1 MTASNAAAGFEI
13 RPISAEEFPAYA
25 QVPGAAFAQDMTPE
39 RLRDWAEGRE
49 WDRTLAAFDGDRIV
63 GTGGA
68 DSLELSLPGGTVI
81 PAGGLTAIAVLPT
94 HRRRGILRAMI
105 ERHFQDCEARGEAV
119 SVLIA
124 SESVIY
130 GRFGYGPATY
140 ATDLEIDAR
149 HGAFLQPPPGGGRVR
164 LLDQAEAAK
173 LLPDLHERHRRARPG
188 EVSRKPAWWVLYERD
203 PEYHREGFT
212 CHFDAVYEPEPG
224 RVDGWVSYRLQ
235 HRWTSASLPAHVA
248 KVSSLYAFT
257 AEAEA
262 VLFRYCLDLDL
273 VETVRF
279 EARPVDEP
287 LRWLLADPRRLR
299 VTATSDFLWVRLLDL
314 PAALAARRYGSR
326 DALVIEVS
334 DPLRPRNQGR
344 FRLEG
349 APDGATCQPTGA
361 PADLA
366 LGIAELGA
374 AYLGGTRFTT
384 LARARRVAELTPGAL
399 LRADAMFTS
408 NPVPWC
414 TTDF

>member
-1 MTASNAAAGFEI
+1 MTASSSATGFEI
-13 RPISAEEFPAYA
+13 RPIGAEELPAYA
-25 QVPGAAFAQDMTPE
+25 QVPAAAFAQDMTPE
-39 RLRDWAEGRE
+39 RLRDWAEGFEFERS
-49 WDRTLAAFDGDRIV
+49 LAAFDGDRIV

-68 DSLELSLPGGTVI
+68 DSLELTLPGGVVI
-81 PAGGLTAIAVLPT
+81 PVGGLTAIAVLPT
-94 HRRRGILRAMI
+94 HRRRGILRAII

-119 SVLIA
+119 SALLA

-130 GRFGYGPATY
+130 GRFGYGPATD
-140 ATDLEIDAR
+140 ATNLEIDPR
-149 HGAFLQPPPGGGRVR
+149 HGAFRQPPPTAGRVR
-164 LLDQAEAAK
+164 LLDSAEAAK

-188 EVSRKPAWWVLYERD
+188 EVSRKPSWWTVYERD

-212 CHFDAVYEPEPG
+212 RHFDAVYEPEPG
-224 RVDGWVSYRLQ
+224 QVDGWASYRLR
-235 HRWTSASLPAHVA
+235 HHWADGLPAYTA
-248 KVSSLYAFT
+248 RVSSLYALS

-262 VLFRYCLDLDL
+262 ALLRYCLDLDL
-273 VETVRF
+273 VATVQF

-299 VTATSDFLWVRLLDL
+299 VTASGDFLWVRLLDL
-314 PAALAARRYGSR
+314 PSALAARRYSAR
-326 DALVIEVS
+326 DALVIEVR

-349 APDGATCQPTGA
+349 GPDGAACQPTRAA
-361 PADLA
+361 PDLA
-366 LGIAELGA
+366 LDIAELGA

-384 LARARRVAELTPGAL
+384 LARASRVAELTPGAL